1 MGLINAL
8 EIIIPSLIS
17 TISTYVLLKWWIPKS
32 LLLGFKGKDMNKYG
46 NPEVSEAGGI
56 WVILS
61 ASISILT
68 YIAIETISE
77 RDFGILHLLATTQV
91 LILSGLL
98 GFIDDILGWKKGVSP
113 IARVLF
119 TIPIALPLVAVKAG
133 YSVVEIPFIGPLDLG
148 LLYPLVAVPIGVV
161 GASNAFNMLAGYNGL
176 EALQGISILT
186 FTCLFLLKK
195 GLLDLI
201 PVILPVIAS
210 LLVFL
215 FFNKYP
221 AKVLPG
227 NSFTY
232 GLGAFY
238 ASIVIYGNFE
248 RFGILMFTLYFL
260 ELALFLRGL
269 ANGVYKE
276 NFGIPQEDGGLK
288 PPYEKCYSVT
298 HLALKT
304 MIRVKGKAT
313 EKDVVN
319 FILMLQ
325 ILIGLVGLWFL

>member
-1 MGLINAL
+1 MEPVDAL
-8 EIIIPSLIS
+8 EVSLPLLIS
-17 TISTYVLLKWWIPKS
+17 AASTYILLKWWIPKS

-46 NPEVSEAGGI
+46 YPEVSEAGGI

-61 ASISILT
+61 AAISILV
-68 YIAIETISE
+68 YIAIATISE
-77 RDFGILHLLATTQV
+77 RDPGNLHLLATTQV
-91 LILSGLL
+91 LILAGLL
-98 GFIDDILGWKKGVSP
+98 GFIDDILGWKKGISP

-119 TIPIALPLVAVKAG
+119 TIPIALPLMAVKAG

-148 LLYPLVAVPIGVV
+148 LLYPLIVVPIGVV

-176 EALQGISILT
+176 EASQGIVILS

-195 GLLDLI
+195 NMLELI
-201 PVILPVIAS
+201 PVMLPVIAS

-215 FFNKYP
+215 IFNKYP

-238 ASIVIYGNFE
+238 ASVVIYGNFE
-248 RFGILMFTLYFL
+248 RFGLLMFTLYFL
-260 ELALFLRGL
+260 EFALFLRGL

-276 NFGIPQEDGGLK
+276 NFGIPQEDGGLN
-288 PPYEKCYSVT
+288 PPYRKSYSVT
-298 HLALKT
+298 HIALKT

-319 FILMLQ
+319 FICLLQ
-325 ILIGLVGLWFL
+325 IVIGLIGLWFL